1 MTKATMAVSLL
12 LGINIWSV
20 LGQSICSR
28 KGTCHNQ
35 MDKRDENQI
44 LKPLSV
50 FRKFNEQRQYNEVP
64 ILKQLIYPKNAIRH
78 NHGRITYPVRLRISR
93 SGLKKHL
100 ASQKMKMSYRHKE
113 TSRRKFQHFKN
124 SFRHKKERLRRNM
137 SYNYR

>member
-1 MTKATMAVSLL
+1 MTKATMVLGLL

-20 LGQSICSR
+20 LGQSMSNR
-28 KGTCHNQ
+28 KGACYNQ

-50 FRKFNEQRQYNEVP
+50 YRKFNVQRQYNEVP

-78 NHGRITYPVRLRISR
+78 NLGRITYPVRVRISR

-100 ASQKMKMSYRHKE
+100 KSQNMKMSYRHKE
-113 TSRRKFQHFKN
+113 TSRKKFRPFRN

>member
-1 MTKATMAVSLL
+1 MTKATMVLSLL

-20 LGQSICSR
+20 LGQSICNR
-28 KGTCHNQ
+28 KGACYNQ

-50 FRKFNEQRQYNEVP
+50 FRKFNEQRQHNELP

-78 NHGRITYPVRLRISR
+78 NHGRITYPVRVRISR

-100 ASQKMKMSYRHKE
+100 KSQKMKMSYRHKE
-113 TSRRKFQHFKN
+113 TPTRKFKHFKN